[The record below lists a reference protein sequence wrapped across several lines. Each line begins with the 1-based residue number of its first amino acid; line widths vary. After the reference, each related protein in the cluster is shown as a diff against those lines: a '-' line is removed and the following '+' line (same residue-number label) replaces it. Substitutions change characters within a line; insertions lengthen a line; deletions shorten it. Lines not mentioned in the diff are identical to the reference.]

1 MFSQSRRNLARWFT
15 WSMGGILIVF
25 AQLIYYIET
34 RDQLWALDSAL
45 YDRTNALA
53 STVEFNTRQAQPKLE
68 FENLLMLQN
77 NSGFGNELKYVRW
90 YNREGKLVQFV
101 GETPTETIRLNSGFK
116 TLTINQN
123 IQVRELTLAIVQ
135 NQILIGYLQVGT
147 SLEPLENNINT
158 LRLFLSIGVP
168 ITLGIIG
175 LTGWL
180 LGGMAMQPIRQS
192 YEAQSRF
199 TADASHELR
208 APLAAIL
215 SNAQVGLLAPGC
227 DEIPRQRLE
236 KIVTLTKSMTVLIS
250 HLLLLAR
257 HEGKLNPQLFQTL
270 DLTQLLT
277 DLAQVYKSLS
287 PDKDISFSTDFPQ
300 QPIFIRAEP
309 ELLRQ
314 AIENL
319 LSNAF
324 KYTNSGGTISLKL
337 IHESRWVMITI
348 SDTGMGI
355 PPEDLPHIFDR
366 FYRVD
371 QARTRKTGGF
381 GLGLAIVKQIV
392 EAHQGYVRA
401 TSTLGVGSTFT
412 LELPTEKPG
421 FSKKP
426 GF

>member
-15 WSMGGILIVF
+15 WSMGGILILF
-25 AQLIYYIET
+25 AHFIYYIET
-34 RDQLWALDSAL
+34 RHQLRSLDSAL

-53 STVEFNTRQAQPKLE
+53 STVELNTRQAQPKLE
-68 FENLLMLQN
+68 FENLLMLRN

-116 TLTINQN
+116 SLTIYQN
-123 IQVRELTLAIVQ
+123 IQVRELTLAVIH
-135 NQILIGYLQVGT
+135 NQILIGYLQVAT
-147 SLEPLENNINT
+147 SLEPLENTINT

-215 SNAQVGLLAPGC
+215 SNAQVGLLAPTC

-236 KIVTLTKSMTVLIS
+236 KIVNLTKSMTVLIG

-257 HEGKLNPQLFQTL
+257 HEGKLNPELLPTVNIVQI
-270 DLTQLLT
+270 LT
-277 DLAQVYKSLS
+277 DLATFYQDLAL
-287 PDKDISFSTDFPQ
+287 DQNFIFLTQLPQ
-300 QPIFIRAEP
+300 QSILIRAEP

-319 LSNAF
+319 LNNAF

-337 IHESRWVMITI
+337 IYESRWVMITVT
-348 SDTGMGI
+348 DTGMGI
-355 PPEDLPHIFDR
+355 PPKDLPHIFDR

-412 LELPTEKPG
+412 LELPRLD
-421 FSKKP
+421 S
-426 GF
+426 

>member
-34 RDQLWALDSAL
+34 RDQLWALDNAL
-45 YDRTNALA
+45 YDRTSALA
-53 STVEFNTRQAQPKLE
+53 STVELNTRKGQSKIA
-68 FENLLMLQN
+68 FENLLMLRS
-77 NSGFGNELKYVRW
+77 NSGLGSELIYVRW
-90 YNREGKLVQFV
+90 YNQERKIVQFI
-101 GETPTETIRLNSGFK
+101 GQSPTEKNRIKLGFK
-116 TLTINQN
+116 TLKSAN
-123 IQVRELTLAIVQ
+123 IQVRQLTIPVVE
-135 NQILIGYLQVGT
+135 NEILIGYLQVAT
-147 SLEPLENNINT
+147 SLKPFQDT
-158 LRLFLSIGVP
+158 TQKLRLFLTVGVP
-168 ITLGIIG
+168 ITWGIIG

-227 DEIPRQRLE
+227 DEVPRQRLE
-236 KIVTLTKSMTVLIS
+236 KIVTLTKSMTVLIG

-257 HEGKLNPQLFQTL
+257 HEGKLNPEFLQTVN
-270 DLTQLLT
+270 LTLLLT
-277 DLAQVYKSLS
+277 DLATFYQDLAL
-287 PDKDISFSTDFPQ
+287 DKNLTFLTQLPQ
-300 QPIFIRAEP
+300 QSILVHAEP

-319 LSNAF
+319 LNNAF

-337 IHESRWVMITI
+337 IYESRWVMISVT
-348 SDTGMGI
+348 DTGMGI
-355 PPEDLPHIFDR
+355 PPQDLPHIFDR

-392 EAHQGYVRA
+392 EAHQGSIQVN
-401 TSTLGVGSTFT
+401 STLGVGSTFT
-412 LELPTEKPG
+412 LELPREKPG

>member
-1 MFSQSRRNLARWFT
+1 MFSQSRLNLARWFT
-15 WSMGGILIVF
+15 WSMGGILILF

-34 RDQLWALDSAL
+34 RDQLRALDGAL

-68 FENLLMLQN
+68 FENLLMLRN
-77 NSGFGNELKYVRW
+77 NSGLGNELMYVRW

-101 GETPTETIRLNSGFK
+101 GEAPTETIRLNSGFK
-116 TLTINQN
+116 SLTLNEN
-123 IQVRELTLAIVQ
+123 IQVRELTIAVIQ
-135 NQILIGYLQVGT
+135 NQILLGYLQVAT
-147 SLEPLENNINT
+147 SLEPLENTTKT
-158 LRLFLSIGVP
+158 LRLLLSIGVP
-168 ITLGIIG
+168 ITLGFIG
-175 LTGWL
+175 LTGWF

-215 SNAQVGLLAPGC
+215 SNAQVGLLAPTC
-227 DEIPRQRLE
+227 DEVSRQRLE
-236 KIVTLTKSMTVLIS
+236 KIVNLTKSMTVLIG

-257 HEGKLNPQLFQTL
+257 QSSKLNPELLQTVNI
-270 DLTQLLT
+270 TQILT
-277 DLAQVYKSLS
+277 DLAPHYQDLAQEKDLTFYTQLPQKSIL
-287 PDKDISFSTDFPQ
+287 
-300 QPIFIRAEP
+300 IRAEP

-319 LSNAF
+319 LNNAV

-337 IHESRWVMITI
+337 IYESRWVMITVT
-348 SDTGMGI
+348 DTGMGI

-371 QARTRKTGGF
+371 QVRTRKTGGF

-412 LELPTEKPG
+412 LELPRLD
-421 FSKKP
+421 S
-426 GF
+426 

>member
-25 AQLIYYIET
+25 AQLMYYIEA
-34 RDQLWALDSAL
+34 RDQLWALDHAL
-45 YDRTNALA
+45 YDRTSALA

-68 FENLLMLQN
+68 FENLLMLRN
-77 NSGFGNELKYVRW
+77 NSSLGSELMYVRW
-90 YNREGKLVQFV
+90 YNKEGKIVQFI
-101 GETPTETIRLNSGFK
+101 GEPPSETSRVTSRFK
-116 TLTINQN
+116 TLKTPSN
-123 IQVRELTLAIVQ
+123 IQVRELTLAVVQ
-135 NQILIGYLQVGT
+135 NKILLGYLQVAT
-147 SLEPLENNINT
+147 SLQPLENT
-158 LRLFLSIGVP
+158 TQKLRLFLTVGVP
-168 ITLGIIG
+168 ITWGIIG

-215 SNAQVGLLAPGC
+215 SNAQVGLLAPAC
-227 DEIPRQRLE
+227 DEISRQRLE

-287 PDKDISFSTDFPQ
+287 PDKDISFYTDFPQ

-324 KYTNSGGTISLKL
+324 KYTNSGGIITLKL
-337 IHESRWVMITI
+337 TRESRWVMITI
-348 SDTGMGI
+348 SDTGVGI

-381 GLGLAIVKQIV
+381 GLGLAIVKQIIV
-392 EAHQGYVRA
+392 AHQGQVQVS
-401 TSTLGVGSTFT
+401 STVDVGSSFT
-412 LELPTEKPG
+412 IKLPTEKPG

>member
-15 WSMGGILIVF
+15 WSMGGILILF
-25 AQLIYYIET
+25 AHFIYYIET
-34 RDQLWALDSAL
+34 RHQLRSLDSAL

-53 STVEFNTRQAQPKLE
+53 STVELNTRQAQPKLE
-68 FENLLMLQN
+68 FENLLMLRN

-116 TLTINQN
+116 SLTIYQN
-123 IQVRELTLAIVQ
+123 IQVRELTLAVIH
-135 NQILIGYLQVGT
+135 NQILIGYLQVAT
-147 SLEPLENNINT
+147 SLEPLENTINT

-215 SNAQVGLLAPGC
+215 SNAQVGLLAPTC

-236 KIVTLTKSMTVLIS
+236 KIVNLTKSMTVLIG

-257 HEGKLNPQLFQTL
+257 HEGKLNPELLPTVNIVQI
-270 DLTQLLT
+270 LT
-277 DLAQVYKSLS
+277 DLATFYQDLAL
-287 PDKDISFSTDFPQ
+287 DQNFIFLTQLPQ
-300 QPIFIRAEP
+300 QSILIRAEP

-319 LSNAF
+319 LNNAF

-337 IHESRWVMITI
+337 IYESRWVMITVT
-348 SDTGMGI
+348 DTGMGI
-355 PPEDLPHIFDR
+355 PPKDLPHIFDR

-401 TSTLGVGSTFT
+401 TSIVGVGSTFT
-412 LELPTEKPG
+412 LELPRLD
-421 FSKKP
+421 S
-426 GF
+426 